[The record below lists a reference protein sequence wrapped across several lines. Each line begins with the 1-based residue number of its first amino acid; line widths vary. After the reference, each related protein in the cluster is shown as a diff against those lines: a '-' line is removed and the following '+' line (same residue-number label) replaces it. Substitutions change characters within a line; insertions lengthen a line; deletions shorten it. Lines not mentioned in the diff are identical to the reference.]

1 MHKFHMSNRD
11 DAQNKLSSLSR
22 TLEALAADLDAR
34 EQRLRTLLRNIA
46 ASDNRGL
53 HGVEGCVGHF
63 AFVVERAKSVK
74 LGPKS

>member
-1 MHKFHMSNRD
+1 MSNRD
-11 DAQNKLSSLSR
+11 DARNKLSSLNR

-46 ASDNRGL
+46 VSDNRGP
-53 HGVEGCVGHF
+53 HGVERFVGHF

-74 LGPKS
+74 SGPKS